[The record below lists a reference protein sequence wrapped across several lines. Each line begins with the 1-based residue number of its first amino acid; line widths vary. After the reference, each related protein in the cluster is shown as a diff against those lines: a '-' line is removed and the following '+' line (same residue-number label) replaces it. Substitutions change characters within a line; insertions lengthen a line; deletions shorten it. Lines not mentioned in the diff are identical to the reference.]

1 MRHRVC
7 MSGLM
12 RLEDVKMRKSVKF
25 KVNLLTSGWFGDID
39 ERNSKVDD
47 VIAEQEW
54 HNDERVATDI
64 EYRIV
69 LCKQNGEAVIKA
81 TFNYVGD

>member
-1 MRHRVC
+1 MRDSDC
-7 MSGLM
+7 GIGLKIWGCI
-12 RLEDVKMRKSVKF
+12 EMRKSVKF
-25 KVNLLTSGWFGDID
+25 KVNLLSSGWFGDID

-54 HNDERVATDI
+54 HDDERVATDI

-81 TFNYVGD
+81 TFNYSR